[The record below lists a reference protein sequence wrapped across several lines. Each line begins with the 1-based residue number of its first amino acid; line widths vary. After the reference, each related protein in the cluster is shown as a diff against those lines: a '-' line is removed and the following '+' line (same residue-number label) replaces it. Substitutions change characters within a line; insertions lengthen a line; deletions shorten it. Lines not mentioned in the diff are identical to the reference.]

1 MFYYLYMTKNVYD
14 GRSVFPERNSGMQ
27 DPSLEVTAQFIG
39 GLMPLDEVVRRRVN
53 QAVGSGQSEERIQ
66 QIRDNERYVEQGPYT
81 TYI

>member
-53 QAVGSGQSEERIQ
+53 QAVAAAKAKNAYSR
-66 QIRDNERYVEQGPYT
+66 
-81 TYI
+81 

>member
-1 MFYYLYMTKNVYD
+1 MFYYLYMTKNLYD

-53 QAVGSGQSEERIQ
+53 QAVAAAKAKNAYSR
-66 QIRDNERYVEQGPYT
+66 
-81 TYI
+81 